1 MGLSRMTLL
10 RLNLIPSCLGKLR
23 IIFDLMNSK
32 TLFIVIDTGE
42 AKAKVII
49 DTSFVKRG
57 SK

>member
-1 MGLSRMTLL
+1 MTLL